1 MAEETKFSGLE
12 KAAILFKVLG
22 PNLARPLFKAL
33 SDTDIMKI
41 RSKMDELGS
50 VSFDMKKKVLEE
62 FYFNF
67 MSEKMVRGKEMLSNP
82 FAFLNDLVDEQV
94 LLLLKEE
101 TARIAA
107 IALAQLPK
115 DRVAKI
121 ITRLEP
127 DLQGQVMLEMGHLV
141 DIPLEGIES
150 IANNLAEKALG
161 LPKFHQLST
170 GGSESLAELL
180 DHMDVTDEKHV
191 LEMLSKEDPQLAKD
205 VRKSHFTFEDLNLI
219 PDNLMRELLRSID
232 ATDIALALKGQP
244 QEFRDKLYNNLPERA
259 QVILEDE
266 IRLVEGPQP
275 RRKVQNAQKAIVDKV
290 KDLQKEGKINMADIL
305 EADMIE

>member
-41 RSKMDELGS
+41 RSKMDELDD
-50 VSFDMKKKVLEE
+50 VSFEMKKKVLEE

-150 IANNLAEKALG
+150 IANKLAEKALG